1 MLLDFQGIIATT
13 PRVGQNAVLG
23 AIRYAFPGANEYG
36 HAEVA
41 TQIRNGQHLGTY
53 IYAAGSPFQP
63 RPAKITKVVRMRRE
77 DKLAQ
82 AVSLAMAH
90 QTGRYHSWQSI
101 RRKGIKY
108 SRRLILDALEEI
120 ERKEF
125 IWDSFL
131 DATKYEVTDELV
143 YEHDVLPDPTAAALR
158 ILHGWGFEYITDLGP
173 TNVERFSSAEKDE
186 WMARFREGR

>member
-1 MLLDFQGIIATT
+1 MLDFQGIIATT

-23 AIRYAFPGANEYG
+23 AIRHAFPGANEYG

-53 IYAAGSPFQP
+53 IYAAGSPYQP
-63 RPAKITKVVRMRRE
+63 RPAKVTKVVRMRRE
-77 DKLAQ
+77 DRLAQ

-90 QTGRYHSWQSI
+90 QTGRYHSWQAI

-108 SRRLILDALEEI
+108 SRVLVMDALKEI
-120 ERKEF
+120 ERKEM

-131 DATKYEVTDELV
+131 KASKLEVTDELI
-143 YEHDVLPDPTAAALR
+143 YEQDVLPDPAAAALR
-158 ILHGWGFEYITDLGP
+158 ILHSWGFDHITELGP
-173 TNVERFSSAEKDE
+173 TNVERFSSAEKDV